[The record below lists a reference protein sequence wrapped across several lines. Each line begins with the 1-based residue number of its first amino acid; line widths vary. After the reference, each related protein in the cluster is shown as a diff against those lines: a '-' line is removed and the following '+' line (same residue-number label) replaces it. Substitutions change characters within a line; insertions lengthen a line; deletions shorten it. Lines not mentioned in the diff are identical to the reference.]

1 MNTFKRSHIEPEASS
16 AKKNQ
21 ADETIKKATDF
32 GFFID
37 KEKLGG
43 MLSPILMGVFV
54 IILYVSL
61 SHYHVKSIKKE
72 DDLKKEIKELRS
84 EYISVKSQL
93 MKKSNQ
99 SEVSKRL
106 IDEGIKELRVPPII
120 IEQKDK

>member
-1 MNTFKRSHIEPEASS
+1 MNTFKHNHIKTEASS

-32 GFFID
+32 GFFMD
-37 KEKLGG
+37 KEKMGS
-43 MLSPILMGVFV
+43 MISPILMVVFV

-106 IDEGIKELRVPPII
+106 TDEGIKELRVPPII
-120 IEQKDK
+120 IEKKDQ